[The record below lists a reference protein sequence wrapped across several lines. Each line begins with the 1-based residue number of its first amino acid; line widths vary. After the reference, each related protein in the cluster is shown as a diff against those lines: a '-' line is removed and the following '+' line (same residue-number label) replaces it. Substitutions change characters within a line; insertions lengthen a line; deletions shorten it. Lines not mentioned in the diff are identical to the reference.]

1 MGSQRSNMFL
11 KIFFASCFLIV
22 LCAGQHANPADLDPL
37 DEINED
43 EFEEFFNVERPA
55 DPEEYEKRKEALKEN
70 EKEIHRVN
78 EEFEAGDI
86 SWFDAVNEFS
96 DLPGDEFVKQH
107 TGAIA
112 NFTEGR
118 GLLNPLEADLVDEE
132 SEAYFREVEARA
144 APPSRYV
151 SRAYGLVSPVKNQ
164 RTCGSCVAFSS
175 MATVETCF
183 RKVTGVL
190 VTMQNSKW
198 LTVAIR
204 RMEPMVAMVL
214 HLMPTSSTGETTN

>member
-1 MGSQRSNMFL
+1 MFL

-118 GLLNPLEADLVDEE
+118 GLLNPLQADMTPEHMDLFHLSRTKEHVDP
-132 SEAYFREVEARA
+132 VL
-144 APPSRYV
+144 PSP
-151 SRAYGLVSPVKNQ
+151 AWPQLKLVSA
-164 RTCGSCVAFSS
+164 RLLESL
-175 MATVETCF
+175 EI
-183 RKVTGVL
+183 
-190 VTMQNSKW
+190 MQNSKW
-198 LTVAIR
+198 LTVDIR